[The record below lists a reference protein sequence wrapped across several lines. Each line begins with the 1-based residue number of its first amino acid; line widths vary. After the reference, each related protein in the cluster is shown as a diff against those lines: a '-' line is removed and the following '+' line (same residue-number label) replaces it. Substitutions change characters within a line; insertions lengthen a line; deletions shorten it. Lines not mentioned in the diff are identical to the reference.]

1 MSKEKLELNGESSA
15 DLLAERNIADCVR
28 VKAQAESEV
37 VKIGEANA
45 SATLVVG
52 SAQGHVMKLEAAA
65 WRKFGDA
72 ALVQKIVDTLPALA
86 EEMGKPLASTTEES
100 SFPTAN
106 LREVKTWRSTTSTM
120 EAERSLN
127 ERSSSTSP
135 TRCGSRVTCKRKDFL
150 FSRKMFVTTRMQAAL
165 VGIGILLFCTVTFGS
180 ALDLELY
187 HDFGFEDISTGV
199 TVCSED
205 RVFVSFPR
213 WFKAGRAANPS
224 VALLDGKG
232 QMQAFPRSGSFAQPW
247 EEGVPRENHFV
258 NIQSIFC
265 DHKDRL
271 FVLDTGTPFLG
282 ASEGA
287 KLILFSPDGELQRVF
302 PFDKDVA
309 PETSYL
315 NDVRVTREGNHAIL
329 TDSNLGGLVVL
340 DLETG
345 ESWKVLADHPS
356 THAEDIVAKVEG
368 QEVRLGTGDPA
379 KFQSD
384 GLAVLGDYLFYC
396 AMTSRTLYRIPVKRL
411 VDRESTDDVLSALV
425 ERVSSTNMPDGIVA
439 ASDEKLSH
447 GVIFMTGVEGS
458 SIDYIDAV
466 KGTREESHLG

>member
-1 MSKEKLELNGESSA
+1 MSEK
-15 DLLAERNIADCVR
+15 
-28 VKAQAESEV
+28 
-37 VKIGEANA
+37 
-45 SATLVVG
+45 
-52 SAQGHVMKLEAAA
+52 
-65 WRKFGDA
+65 
-72 ALVQKIVDTLPALA
+72 
-86 EEMGKPLASTTEES
+86 
-100 SFPTAN
+100 
-106 LREVKTWRSTTSTM
+106 
-120 EAERSLN
+120 
-127 ERSSSTSP
+127 
-135 TRCGSRVTCKRKDFL
+135 KR
-150 FSRKMFVTTRMQAAL
+150 RMQAAL
-165 VGIGILLFCTVTFGS
+165 VGIGVLLFCTVTVGS
-180 ALDLELY
+180 ALELELY

-224 VALLDGKG
+224 VAVLDGKG

-340 DLETG
+340 DLENG

-411 VDRESTDDVLSALV
+411 VDRESSDNVLSALV

-439 ASDEKLSH
+439 ASDEELSR

-466 KGTREESHLG
+466 KGTRENLISDERLQWPDCVSVPLIRSGKPTYLYVTVSQVHLLPFMKNDIERTRGYGLYRVLLPSKITSSISSASSLAEKGGGEKDEI